1 MFCGSF
7 FYIVRQYVIVY
18 VLLVSCVIS
27 FFSLKIHP
35 ICLTKLWVVQCICVG
50 FVEYADPKKKGFV

>member
-1 MFCGSF
+1 MITNILQEF

-27 FFSLKIHP
+27 FFSLKNP
-35 ICLTKLWVVQCICVG
+35 TICMTKLWVVQCICVG
-50 FVEYADPKKKGFV
+50 FVEYDS